1 MRIKT
6 KSGLRSLPF
15 VQKRVGELE
24 RGKSRVLCEKIK
36 GFGWGL
42 LLGARSCKKEA
53 WASSA
58 K

>member
-1 MRIKT
+1 M
-6 KSGLRSLPF
+6 
-15 VQKRVGELE
+15 QKRVGEFE
-24 RGKSRVLCEKIK
+24 RGKARVWCEKIK
-36 GFGWGL
+36 GFVWGL